1 MQVSDPYVLRVII
14 NSAGIESTYVARTRA
29 ELDNILL
36 STGRGGFGWS
46 ADLYTVRRFPLV
58 SSPCFRG
65 MRADLK
71 VHTERAVVH
80 RALSRHYGVVTRGTN
95 SSQVEMLQA
104 KGGGCI
110 MC

>member
-58 SSPCFRG
+58 SSLCFRG
-65 MRADLK
+65 MRLI
-71 VHTERAVVH
+71 
-80 RALSRHYGVVTRGTN
+80 SWCI
-95 SSQVEMLQA
+95 Q
-104 KGGGCI
+104 GGRWFIEPNHAITGW
-110 MC
+110 